1 LKDKEENT
9 LRMSKTLSCLLI
21 VMLFIPV
28 ATLHAAPPAQGGVA
42 IITSPQDN
50 AILRGVVSITGTAT
64 HPDFW
69 RYDFFYAPDPNS
81 TGDWI
86 FIEVHENMVNN
97 GPLGTW
103 DTTLIPDGVYQLRL
117 RVIRRDSN
125 YIEYIVHQVSIAN
138 RQSTE
143 TLTPEATPTS
153 LPTPTPLPP
162 TPTVAIE
169 QPPTAIP
176 RPTST
181 PYAAG
186 TPRPTR
192 VDGDDSLI
200 GITSGGLG
208 RAFCYGAGLA
218 VGIFVLLGV
227 LTLMRST
234 VFRLARRIRRR
245 VKSSRQKDYP

>member
-1 LKDKEENT
+1 MK
-9 LRMSKTLSCLLI
+9 KTLSCLLFI
-21 VMLFIPV
+21 ALFIPV
-28 ATLHAAPPAQGGVA
+28 TALHAAPPAQGGIA

-50 AILRGVVSITGTAT
+50 AIIRGVVSVTGTAT

-69 RYDFFYAPDPNS
+69 RYDLFYAPDPNP

-125 YIEYIVHQVSIAN
+125 YIEYIVHQISIAN
-138 RQSTE
+138 RQPTE
-143 TLTPEATPTS
+143 TPTPEATPTP
-153 LPTPTPLPP
+153 LPAPTPLPP
-162 TPTVAIE
+162 TPTVVIE
-169 QPPTAIP
+169 QPPTA
-176 RPTST
+176 
-181 PYAAG
+181 
-186 TPRPTR
+186 TPRPTPTPSAAGTSQPTR
-192 VDGDDSLI
+192 VVRDDSLI
-200 GITSGGLG
+200 GISAGGLG

-227 LTLMRST
+227 LALLRRII
-234 VFRLARRIRRR
+234 VWLARRIWRWVRSARR
-245 VKSSRQKDYP
+245 KGHP